1 MQFRMSN
8 VEIKDFSVV
17 YFEGITAEL
26 LLRTGIASY
35 PGSWWAERK
44 EPGIYCSRM
53 RVIISC

>member
-26 LLRTGIASY
+26 LLRTGIIHAMQMH
-35 PGSWWAERK
+35 E
-44 EPGIYCSRM
+44 IFM
-53 RVIISC
+53 QL

>member
-26 LLRTGIASY
+26 QSVKDRDHTCYAD
-35 PGSWWAERK
+35 A
-44 EPGIYCSRM
+44 
-53 RVIISC
+53 